1 MERLGNPQVTPVA
14 SPSDVA
20 AMVDVVELLLA
31 NGADV
36 KARDGNDVTPLHLAA
51 ATGQPTLIEM
61 LIAKGAN
68 INARSKE
75 GVTPLYVAAK
85 LDRARAAETLIA
97 HGAEIDART
106 VGGHTAL
113 ASSAAEGHRG
123 PAELLVAHGADVNVK
138 DHTGKTPLVWAL
150 SAAALVSPSGQKIA
164 SSMSAERS
172 AAEKQKL
179 REIAKNAKGQWREI
193 AILLIRHGA
202 QTNPGP
208 ESDQPLFLAAL
219 IGDAE
224 LVTELVEHGAEIND
238 AKGGET
244 ALHCAIAE
252 RHKEAATVLINKG
265 ASLNAQ
271 SIRRG
276 LTPLHFLAG
285 IFDDGELAELMIQ
298 RGANVNARDKQGI
311 TPLRY
316 ALVAKN
322 NQVADVLK
330 RNGGR

>member
-1 MERLGNPQVTPVA
+1 MG
-14 SPSDVA
+14 A
-20 AMVDVVELLLA
+20 A
-31 NGADV
+31 
-36 KARDGNDVTPLHLAA
+36 
-51 ATGQPTLIEM
+51 
-61 LIAKGAN
+61 
-68 INARSKE
+68 
-75 GVTPLYVAAK
+75 
-85 LDRARAAETLIA
+85 
-97 HGAEIDART
+97 
-106 VGGHTAL
+106 
-113 ASSAAEGHRG
+113 
-123 PAELLVAHGADVNVK
+123 
-138 DHTGKTPLVWAL
+138 
-150 SAAALVSPSGQKIA
+150 
-164 SSMSAERS
+164 RS
-172 AAEKQKL
+172 AAEKQRL
-179 REIAKNAKGQWREI
+179 LEIARNAKGQWREI

-224 LVTELVEHGAEIND
+224 LVTALVEHGADIND

-265 ASLNAQ
+265 ANLNTQ

-285 IFDDGELAELMIQ
+285 TLDDGELAELMIQ

-311 TPLRY
+311 TPLSY
-316 ALVAKN
+316 ALGAKSS
-322 NQVADVLK
+322 QVADVLK